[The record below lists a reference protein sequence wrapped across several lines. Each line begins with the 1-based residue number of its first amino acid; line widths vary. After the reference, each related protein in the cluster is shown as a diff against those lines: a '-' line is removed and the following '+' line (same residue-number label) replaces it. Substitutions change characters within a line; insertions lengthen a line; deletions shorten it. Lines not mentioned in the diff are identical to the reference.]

1 MNDYILTCCSTA
13 DLTPAHLQTRN
24 IPFVGFHYSID
35 GEHYDDD
42 MGQTMPMADFYKA
55 LAVGAEV
62 HSSQVNIDEYISFFT
77 PFLQAGQDILHVSL
91 SSGLSG
97 SYRSACIAAQMLQE
111 DFPERKLYI
120 VDSLAASSGYGLL
133 MDTLADLRDG
143 GMDIDTLRDWVE
155 ENKLRLQHWFFSG
168 DLSHYI
174 RGGRISKAAGTVA
187 TMLGICPLLHMDAEG
202 HLAVVEKVRS
212 KRRVIEAIV
221 GKMEQYADG
230 GTDYDGPCFLC
241 HSACEADAEAVA
253 ALISERF
260 PRLAAAPAVYSVG
273 AVIGCHTG
281 PGTVAIFFWG
291 KDRRRE

>member
-13 DLTPAHLQTRN
+13 DLNAEHMRGRG
-24 IPFVGFHYSID
+24 IPFVGFHYTLN
-35 GEHYDDD
+35 GEHHLDD
-42 MGQTMPMADFYKA
+42 MGQTLSYPAFYKA
-55 LAVGAEV
+55 LAEGAEV

-77 PFLQAGQDILHVSL
+77 PFLQDGKDILHISL

-97 SYRSACIAAQMLQE
+97 SYRSARIAAQMLQE

-133 MDTLADLRDG
+133 MDKLADLRDG
-143 GMDIDTLRDWVE
+143 GTSLDELRDWVE
-155 ENKLRLQHWFFSG
+155 DNKLRLQHWFFCG

-221 GKMEQYADG
+221 GKAEQYADG
-230 GTDYDGPCFLC
+230 GADYDGPCHIC
-241 HSACEADAEAVA
+241 HSACAEDAEAVA
-253 ALISERF
+253 ALIAERF
-260 PRLAAAPAVYSVG
+260 PKLAGKPAIYSVG

-281 PGTVAIFFWG
+281 PGTVALFFWG
-291 KDRRRE
+291 NDRRRE